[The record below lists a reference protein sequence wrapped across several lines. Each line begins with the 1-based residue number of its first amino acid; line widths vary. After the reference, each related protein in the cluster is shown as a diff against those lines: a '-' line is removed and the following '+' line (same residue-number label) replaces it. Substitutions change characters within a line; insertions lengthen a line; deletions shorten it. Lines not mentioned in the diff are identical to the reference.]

1 MLSIGEIEGI
11 KVLPAP
17 LTGISDAPFRLILR
31 EFGATICFTEM
42 ISATGVV
49 KATEKNLRLI
59 GRELDRGPLIVQLF
73 GKDPEMFRMAAP
85 IVEERMR
92 PVAFDINMGCPA
104 RKIVGSGAG
113 ASLMKDI
120 GLAERIVKALRYAT
134 RLPLSVKLRSG
145 WEENSINVIEYS
157 KMAEQ
162 NGVDYLIVHPRTKAM
177 AFSGH
182 SDWSL
187 IERVK
192 KAVKL
197 PVVGNGDVRSK
208 EDYLRMIKETSCD
221 AVMIGRGLLGRPF
234 LLKEI
239 LEDGFVVTLETIK
252 NTILRHIDYATIH
265 FEHPERE
272 VIKMRKHLIWYT
284 KGLKNAS
291 LIRTELL
298 HLTDVVALKERI
310 EDYFSTLE
318 EISLPKS

>member
-1 MLSIGEIEGI
+1 MLSIGEIKGI

-17 LTGISDAPFRLILR
+17 LAGISDAPFRLILR
-31 EFGATICFTEM
+31 EFGAAICFTEM
-42 ISATGVV
+42 ISATGIV
-49 KATEKNLRLI
+49 KAAEKNLRLI
-59 GRELDRGPLIVQLF
+59 GRELDNGPLIVQLF
-73 GKDPEMFRMAAP
+73 GKDPEMFRLAAP
-85 IVEERMR
+85 IVEEKIG

-104 RKIVGSGAG
+104 RKVVGSGAG

-120 GLAERIVKALRYAT
+120 SLAERIVKALRYAT
-134 RLPLSVKLRSG
+134 RLPVSVKLRSG

-157 KMAEQ
+157 RMAEQ

-187 IERVK
+187 IGRVK
-192 KAVKL
+192 KAVKI

-208 EDYLRMIKETSCD
+208 EDYLRMIEETNCD

-234 LLKEI
+234 LIKEI
-239 LEDGFVVTLETIK
+239 LEDGFVINVETIK
-252 NTILRHIDYATIH
+252 STILRHIDYATIP

-272 VIKMRKHLIWYT
+272 VIKMRKHLMWYT

-291 LIRTELL
+291 IIRPELL
-298 HLTDVVALKERI
+298 YLTDVGRLKERI
-310 EDYFSTLE
+310 EDYFSTLK
-318 EISLPKS
+318 EIPLQKS